1 MSNNPHD
8 ISLDEAKS
16 MTHAY
21 QNAAQFQGLT
31 VASMIDKDAYQL
43 VMDQPGCVNIRT
55 YFALN
60 EAGTLTIVVVGV
72 DDNGEDMTDMRANNS
87 FATGTGS
94 NIGFATYTTASN
106 TWSYF
111 ANL

>member
-1 MSNNPHD
+1 MSNNPHV

-72 DDNGEDMTDMRANNS
+72 DDNGDDMTQGVLLDKANNCPINCS
-87 FATGTGS
+87 VVS
-94 NIGFATYTTASN
+94 ELMI
-106 TWSYF
+106 
-111 ANL
+111 

>member
-1 MSNNPHD
+1 MANNPHV

-21 QNAAQFQGLT
+21 QNATQFQGLT

-43 VMDQPGCVNIRT
+43 VMDQAGCVNIRT

-72 DDNGEDMTDMRANNS
+72 DDNGDDMTKGVLLDMATVCPIFCSTNS
-87 FATGTGS
+87 E
-94 NIGFATYTTASN
+94 
-106 TWSYF
+106 
-111 ANL
+111 LML

>member
-1 MSNNPHD
+1 MSNNPHV

-72 DDNGEDMTDMRANNS
+72 DDNGDDMTQGVLLDMATNCPIFCATNS
-87 FATGTGS
+87 E
-94 NIGFATYTTASN
+94 
-106 TWSYF
+106 
-111 ANL
+111 LML

>member
-1 MSNNPHD
+1 MSNNPHV

-21 QNAAQFQGLT
+21 QNATQFQGLT

-43 VMDQPGCVNIRT
+43 VMDQTGCVNIRT

-60 EAGTLTIVVVGV
+60 SEQKLTIVIVGV
-72 DDNGEDMTDMRANNS
+72 DANGADMTDGVLLNMSLLCPVNCPQNS
-87 FATGTGS
+87 Q
-94 NIGFATYTTASN
+94 
-106 TWSYF
+106 
-111 ANL
+111 LML

>member
-1 MSNNPHD
+1 MSTNSHV
-8 ISLDEAKS
+8 ITLDQAQT
-16 MTHAY
+16 MTHAF
-21 QNAAQFQGLT
+21 QNATQFQGLT

-72 DDNGEDMTDMRANNS
+72 DASGADMMDGVLLNRALNCPTTCFINS
-87 FATGTGS
+87 ELM
-94 NIGFATYTTASN
+94 I
-106 TWSYF
+106 
-111 ANL
+111 

>member
-1 MSNNPHD
+1 MSNNPHV

-31 VASMIDKDAYQL
+31 VASMIDKDAYQQ
-43 VMDQPGCVNIRT
+43 VMDQPGCFNIRT

-72 DDNGEDMTDMRANNS
+72 DDNGEDMTGGVLLNMATDCPVACPTNS
-87 FATGTGS
+87 E
-94 NIGFATYTTASN
+94 
-106 TWSYF
+106 
-111 ANL
+111 LMM

>member
-1 MSNNPHD
+1 MSNNPHV

-21 QNAAQFQGLT
+21 QNATQFQGLT

-43 VMDQPGCVNIRT
+43 VIDQKGCVNIRT

-72 DDNGEDMTDMRANNS
+72 DDNGDDMTQGVLLDM
-87 FATGTGS
+87 ATVCPISCNVTS
-94 NIGFATYTTASN
+94 ELMI
-106 TWSYF
+106 
-111 ANL
+111 